1 MNAEPQALIVNE
13 MFLSLQGEGPSLG
26 EHAMFLRLARCNL
39 TCSWCDTRYS
49 WDWEAYDERI
59 ESVPTTVEDVAD
71 RITGTVPQP
80 RLLVITGGEPLLQ
93 QRALTMLLQELTRS
107 APAMRA
113 EFETN
118 GTIAAAA
125 DLSAQVH
132 RFVVS
137 PKLANSKLPEQ
148 RRIRPSVLRRFADHP
163 RSVLKFVLQD
173 PSELEQVDEIRD
185 LAGFSSGRVWLMPE
199 GATAA
204 EQTQLQAAIADAALS
219 RGYNFTPRLHTLLWG
234 PERSR

>member
-1 MNAEPQALIVNE
+1 MNAEPQALNVNE
-13 MFLSLQGEGPSLG
+13 LFLSLQGEGPSLG
-26 EHAMFLRLARCNL
+26 EHALFLRLARCNL
-39 TCSWCDTRYS
+39 DCYWCDTRYS

-59 ESVPTTVEDVAD
+59 ESVPTAVEDVAN
-71 RITGTVPQP
+71 RIARTVPQP

-93 QRALTMLLQELTRS
+93 QRALKMLLHELARS
-107 APAMRA
+107 APTMRA

-137 PKLANSKLPEQ
+137 PKLANSEIPEQ
-148 RRIRPSVLRRFADHP
+148 RRIRPSVLRRFAEHP

-173 PSELEQVDEIRD
+173 PSELEQVDEIRH

-204 EQTQLQAAIADAALS
+204 EQTQLQGAIADAALS

-234 PERSR
+234 HERSR